1 MRIEPAE
8 ALLFTIEVPIHTS
21 IMRYK
26 RNQVEE
32 AISRTFSA
40 ENARAVELKLRLKRL
55 LVTDRRAG
63 RGKGTPENPK
73 RHFAFYSHEAT
84 GSGVEVMFSA
94 YEAFAL
100 FTGLLMLEHGIPQ
113 ATVVSILRQLRS
125 DLERAHRET
134 LRKDPR
140 LLFDPDAV
148 QAKARPGMIAVDNTE
163 PIFLV
168 FIKLSGSTA
177 KRVDELITVCDG
189 HDEMSAFI
197 KKHSVAGLGTTF
209 FELVRLMHRLST
221 NLVKTRPVKRGR
233 STI

>member
-8 ALLFTIEVPIHTS
+8 ELLFAIEVLIHTS

-32 AISRTFSA
+32 AICRTFSA
-40 ENARAVELKLRLKRL
+40 EDARAVELKLRLKRL

-63 RGKGTPENPK
+63 RGKRTPENPK
-73 RHFAFYSHEAT
+73 RQYAFYSHEAP

-100 FTGLLMLEHGIPQ
+100 STGLLMLEHGIPQ
-113 ATVVSILRQLRS
+113 ATAVSILRQLRS
-125 DLERAHRET
+125 DLDRAHRET

-148 QAKARPGMIAVDNTE
+148 QGMAGPGMIAVDNTE

-168 FIKLSGSTA
+168 FVKLSGSTA

-189 HDEMSAFI
+189 RDAMNSFI
-197 KKHSVAGLGTTF
+197 HKHSAAGATF
-209 FELVRLMHRLST
+209 FELVGLMHRLLT

>member
-1 MRIEPAE
+1 LRIEPAE
-8 ALLFTIEVPIHTS
+8 ELLLPIEVFIHTS

-32 AISRTFSA
+32 AICRTFSA
-40 ENARAVELKLRLKRL
+40 EGARAVELKLRLKRL

-63 RGKGTPENPK
+63 RGKRTPDNPK
-73 RHFAFYSHEAT
+73 RHFAFYSQEAP

-100 FTGLLMLEHGIPQ
+100 LTGLLMLEHGIPQ

-140 LLFDPDAV
+140 LLFDPHAV
-148 QAKARPGMIAVDNTE
+148 QAMAKPGMIAVDNRA
-163 PIFLV
+163 PLFLV
-168 FIKLSGSTA
+168 FVKLSVSTA
-177 KRVDELITVCDG
+177 ERVDELITVCEG
-189 HDEMSAFI
+189 HVAMNSFI
-197 KKHSVAGLGTTF
+197 QKHSAAGLGATF
-209 FELVRLMHRLST
+209 FELVGLMHRLST